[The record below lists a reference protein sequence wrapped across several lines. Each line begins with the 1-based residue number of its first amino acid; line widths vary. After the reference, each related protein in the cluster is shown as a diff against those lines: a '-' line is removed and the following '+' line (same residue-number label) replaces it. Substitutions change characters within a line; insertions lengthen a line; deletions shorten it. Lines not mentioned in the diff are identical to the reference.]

1 MKEQRKEE
9 IKWGKMRNTNQ
20 KNVVNVLCNIT
31 LKAES
36 FKKK

>member
-1 MKEQRKEE
+1 
-9 IKWGKMRNTNQ
+9 MRNTNQ

-36 FKKK
+36 FKKKWLQN